1 VTHLVVCPVCKIW
14 RSRKIRLVD
23 RKSSDADV
31 SARHHLH
38 RPHSTHHT
46 RPSYTSIHKG
56 SIRHLISQDTMS
68 NMSTEA
74 KKTGLLDVPT
84 EVILEYLLPELSV
97 NDLARLARVNKF
109 FNDLTVCPLHLMLI
123 MLIVVRRDIMAPPH
137 STRFLIFT
145 YTPRPSS
152 RPILQTTLSRDV
164 FASTIRLGIFRK
176 VKTRKRY

>member
-1 VTHLVVCPVCKIW
+1 MN

-23 RKSSDADV
+23 RESSDADV

-46 RPSYTSIHKG
+46 RPSYISVNKART
-56 SIRHLISQDTMS
+56 RHLISPDTMS
-68 NMSTEA
+68 NTSTET

-109 FNDLTVCPLHLMLI
+109 FNDLTVCPFHLL
-123 MLIVVRRDIMAPPH
+123 
-137 STRFLIFT
+137 
-145 YTPRPSS
+145 
-152 RPILQTTLSRDV
+152 
-164 FASTIRLGIFRK
+164 
-176 VKTRKRY
+176 